1 MADQMNV
8 AVVIATMDR
17 PEHLE
22 RNIESLSRS
31 RIPPAEVVIVDS
43 SRGPETRELVERWS
57 DRWSAV
63 HYLAAPKTG
72 CSRAR
77 NLGVQSTAT
86 ELVLITD
93 DDCLVHEDCIGQV
106 IRIFEEDPGA
116 YCVTGAVH
124 PHGTSRGQVA
134 VATKSNPERRAWNGK
149 CRPWGIGHSVN
160 MSFRREAY
168 DWIGGFDEEMGPGT
182 RLIAAEDLDLLY
194 RLLRAG
200 GRVVYQPEA
209 IIYHDQWRS
218 RSEARRRRG
227 EYAQGT
233 AAFLLKHA
241 LVYRDGYALRMMP
254 ARLWED
260 VPLLALIG
268 LMKRNLELEL
278 VSLYQ
283 AWGLIT
289 GLWIAGRHYGWRRR
303 AHAVAI
309 AANG

>member
-1 MADQMNV
+1 
-8 AVVIATMDR
+8 
-17 PEHLE
+17 
-22 RNIESLSRS
+22 
-31 RIPPAEVVIVDS
+31 
-43 SRGPETRELVERWS
+43 
-57 DRWSAV
+57 
-63 HYLAAPKTG
+63 
-72 CSRAR
+72 
-77 NLGVQSTAT
+77 
-86 ELVLITD
+86 
-93 DDCLVHEDCIGQV
+93 
-106 IRIFEEDPGA
+106 
-116 YCVTGAVH
+116 
-124 PHGTSRGQVA
+124 
-134 VATKSNPERRAWNGK
+134 VATKSSPERRSWNGK

-200 GRVVYQPEA
+200 GKVVYQPEA

-241 LVYRDGYALRMMP
+241 LAYRDSYALRMLP
-254 ARLWED
+254 TRLWED
-260 VPLLALIG
+260 VSLLALIG
-268 LMKRNLELEL
+268 LKKRNLELEL

-303 AHAVAI
+303 ADDIAVV
-309 AANG
+309 ANG